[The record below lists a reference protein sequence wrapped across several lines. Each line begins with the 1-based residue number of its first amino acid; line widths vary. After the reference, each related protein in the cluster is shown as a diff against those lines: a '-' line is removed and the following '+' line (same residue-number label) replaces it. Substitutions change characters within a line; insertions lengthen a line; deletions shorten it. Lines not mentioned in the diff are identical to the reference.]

1 MKDLFWLMDAQMAC
15 LQSFFRRVVATPGL
29 KKGKGRLVGLTTG
42 GLNSKLHAVTEALG
56 NAIRIF
62 LTAGNVNGDI
72 GARALMASF
81 SQAGWLL
88 ADRG

>member
-1 MKDLFWLMDAQMAC
+1 MRMRKWRVLNL
-15 LQSFFRRVVATPGL
+15 SFRRVVATPGF
-29 KKGKGRLVGLTTG
+29 KKGKGRLIGLTTG

-72 GARALMASF
+72 GARTLMASF
-81 SQAGWLL
+81 LQAGWLL
-88 ADRG
+88 VDRGYDAK

>member
-1 MKDLFWLMDAQMAC
+1 MRIRKWRVFDL
-15 LQSFFRRVVATPGL
+15 SFRRVVATPGL

-72 GARALMASF
+72 GARTLMASF

-88 ADRG
+88 VDRGYDAK

>member
-1 MKDLFWLMDAQMAC
+1 M
-15 LQSFFRRVVATPGL
+15 ATPGL
-29 KKGKGRLVGLTTG
+29 NKGQGGLVGLTTG

-56 NAIRIF
+56 KAIRIF

-81 SQAGWLL
+81 SQADWLL
-88 ADRG
+88 ADRGYDAK